1 MRAAL
6 ALADGRVFYG
16 QSLGASG
23 EISGEVVFNTSM
35 SGYQEILTDP
45 SYRGEIVTMTY
56 PLIGNYG
63 INREDVESSRPHL
76 AGFIVKEACD
86 MPSNWRSEMSL
97 DAYLK
102 ENNIIGLSGIDTRAL
117 VRHIRDKGAQTGI
130 ISTIDL
136 DADSLVAKAKAA
148 PSIVGQDLV
157 QEVTCKESYDWN
169 EGTWDLANG
178 YEKRQ
183 GPAEYKV
190 VAYDFGIKYNI
201 LRNLVSKGCAVT
213 VVPANTPAEEVLAM
227 QPDGIFLSNGPGDP
241 EPITYAQEI
250 IRQLLGKVP
259 LFGICLGHQLLSIAL
274 GGKTY
279 KLKFGH
285 RGGNQPVRRGEGH
298 NVEITSQNHGFAV
311 DASSLQDD
319 AFVTHINLNDNTVE
333 GLEHKTLPAFSVQ
346 YHPEASPGPHD
357 ANYLFGEFIK
367 LMEGWKNRGA

>member
-1 MRAAL
+1 MKAAL
-6 ALADGRVFYG
+6 ALADGRVFFG
-16 QSLGASG
+16 QALGASG

-130 ISTIDL
+130 ISTVDL

-157 QEVTCKESYDWN
+157 QEVTCKDRYDWD

-178 YEKRQ
+178 YEKQ
-183 GPAEYKV
+183 QEPAKYKV

-213 VVPANTPAEEVLAM
+213 VVPANTPAEDVLAM
-227 QPDGIFLSNGPGDP
+227 QSDGVFLSNGPGDP
-241 EPITYAQEI
+241 EPVTYAQEN

-311 DASSLQDD
+311 DASTLQDD

-333 GLEHKTLPAFSVQ
+333 GLEHKTMPAFSVQ

-367 LMEGWKNRGA
+367 LMESWKNRGA

>member
-16 QSLGASG
+16 QAFGACG

-56 PLIGNYG
+56 PMIGNYG
-63 INREDVESSRPHL
+63 INQDDVESERPHL

-86 MPSNWRSEMSL
+86 VPSNWRSEMSL
-97 DAYLK
+97 GEYLK
-102 ENNIIGLSGIDTRAL
+102 QHNIIGLAGIDTRAL

-130 ISTIDL
+130 LSTVDL
-136 DADSLVAKAKAA
+136 DADSLVAKAQAA
-148 PSIVGQDLV
+148 PSIVGVDLV
-157 QEVTCKESYDWN
+157 QEVTCKEAYDWN
-169 EGTWDLANG
+169 EGVWGLENG
-178 YEKRQ
+178 YEQVQ
-183 GPAEYKV
+183 GPFKFKV
-190 VAYDFGIKYNI
+190 VAYDYGIKRNI
-201 LRNLVSKGCAVT
+201 LRNLVSKGCTVT
-213 VVPANTPAEEVLAM
+213 VVPATTSAEEVLAM
-227 QPDGIFLSNGPGDP
+227 QPDGVFLSNGPGDP
-241 EPITYAQEI
+241 EPITYAQEN
-250 IRQLLGKVP
+250 IRKLLGKVP

-274 GGKTY
+274 GGSTY

-311 DASSLQDD
+311 DADSLHDN
-319 AFVTHINLNDNTVE
+319 AIVTHINLNDNTVE
-333 GLEHKTLPAFSVQ
+333 GLQHKTLPAFSVQ

-367 LMEGWKNRGA
+367 MMEKHKDGS